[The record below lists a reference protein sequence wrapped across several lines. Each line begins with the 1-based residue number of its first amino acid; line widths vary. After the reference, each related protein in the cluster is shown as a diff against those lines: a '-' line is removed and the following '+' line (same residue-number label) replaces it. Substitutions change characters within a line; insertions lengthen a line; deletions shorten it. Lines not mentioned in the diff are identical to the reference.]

1 MKEAMTNKELT
12 IFYTDDDQEDIDF
25 FREIVDIIDS
35 RVKVVAQS
43 NGQELINALNNP
55 PPTPYLVFLDINM
68 PGMNGLETL
77 RKVRESE
84 QHKNLPVVMFSTSAD
99 ELTIEESK
107 KLGAS
112 FYVPKSGAFD
122 KLKKSIEHTLKMN
135 WDNFPHGK
143 SEFVY
148 SV

>member
-1 MKEAMTNKELT
+1 MKLKNVMIDKELT

-77 RKVRESE
+77 
-84 QHKNLPVVMFSTSAD
+84 
-99 ELTIEESK
+99 K
-107 KLGAS
+107 K
-112 FYVPKSGAFD
+112 
-122 KLKKSIEHTLKMN
+122 
-135 WDNFPHGK
+135 
-143 SEFVY
+143 
-148 SV
+148 